1 MGGLKF
7 GLSGQHIGKEQ
18 LVKNRNCALQ
28 YEKRLTEGLIK
39 KNTIKEQYKI
49 SFK

>member
-7 GLSGQHIGKEQ
+7 ELSVQHIGKEQ
-18 LVKNRNCALQ
+18 LVKNPKRALQ
-28 YEKRLTEGLIK
+28 YEKRLTEGLINN
-39 KNTIKEQYKI
+39 NTIKEQYKI